1 MKAKMYTTATTLVLA
16 SAIGLTGCGASG
28 NNGNAGS
35 GAAANSGSTASSSA
49 SGSAASS
56 ASGSASSSA
65 SSTASSAASGAASSA
80 PATTSGKKVEI
91 TFWNTYNQTSAETK
105 QLQEVIIPAFEKAH
119 PNIHV
124 KNVPM
129 PTESFN
135 QKLLVSAA
143 GAQLPDAARIDIVM
157 TPQLAKLGTL
167 VEQDALE
174 GFDEL
179 KKKVFPGPLSTNLYQ
194 GKTYGIPLDTNTKV
208 LLYSPDMLSKAGID
222 APPKT
227 MDEFVDALGKLSGG
241 KGSSATFGYMLASDL
256 WWLGPWVWSNGGQIL
271 SEDLTKAT
279 GYMNGEKTVAAIEKL
294 AQLGKDGKVT
304 GFHNGDLGGTDGLAK
319 GKYAMIDDGPWAF
332 DVLKKQYPNFKFE
345 AAQYPAGEGGSIGV
359 VGGEN
364 FVMFNTSDADHRAA
378 AYEFEKFMLSDE
390 AQVAMAKVGQMPVV
404 ASLADNPDIKAITY
418 FAPYLEQLKTAQGR
432 PSTPAYGQVDKFFSD
447 AVTKVLLGK
456 ANTQQ
461 ALDEA
466 AKQADAVL
474 AP

>member
-16 SAIGLTGCGASG
+16 SAIGLTGCGSG

-35 GAAANSGSTASSSA
+35 DAASSTASST
-49 SGSAASS
+49 AASS
-56 ASGSASSSA
+56 ASGGASATA
-65 SSTASSAASGAASSA
+65 SSTASSAASSAA
-80 PATTSGKKVEI
+80 ATTSGKKVEI

-105 QLQEVIIPAFEKAH
+105 QLQEVVIPAFEKAH

-167 VEQDALE
+167 VEQDGLA

-179 KKKVFPGPLSTNLYQ
+179 KSKVFPGPLSTNVYQ

-208 LLYSPDMLSKAGID
+208 LLYSPEMLSKAGIS

-241 KGSSATFGYMLASDL
+241 KGSGATFGYQFGVDL

-271 SEDLTKAT
+271 SDDLTKAT

-294 AQLGKDGKVT
+294 AQLGKEGKVT

-332 DVLKKQYPNFKFE
+332 DVLKKQYPDFKFE
-345 AAQYPAGEGGSIGV
+345 AAPYPAGEGGSIGV

-364 FVMFNTSDADHRAA
+364 FVMFNTSDADHQAA
-378 AYEFEKFMLSDE
+378 AYEFEKYMLSDE

-418 FAPYLEQLKTAQGR
+418 FAPFLEQLKTAQGR
-432 PSTPAYGQVDKFFSD
+432 PSTPVYSQIDKFFSD
-447 AVTKVLLGK
+447 AVSKVMMGK
-456 ANTQQ
+456 ATTQQ

-466 AKQADAVL
+466 AKQSDAVL
-474 AP
+474 AQP

>member
-1 MKAKMYTTATTLVLA
+1 MKAKVYTTATTLVLA
-16 SAIGLTGCGASG
+16 SALGLTGCGSS

-35 GAAANSGSTASSSA
+35 GAAATTGGT
-49 SGSAASS
+49 
-56 ASGSASSSA
+56 ASSSA
-65 SSTASSAASGAASSA
+65 SSTAASTTN
-80 PATTSGKKVEI
+80 TTSGKKIEI

-105 QLQEVIIPAFEKAH
+105 QLNEVIIPAFEKAN

-167 VEQDALE
+167 VEQDNLAD
-174 GFDEL
+174 FDGL
-179 KKKVFPGPLSTNLYQ
+179 KSKVFPGPLSTNVYK

-208 LLYSPDMLSKAGID
+208 LLYNPEMLSKAGIS

-227 MDEFVDALGKLSGG
+227 MDEFVEALGKLSGG
-241 KGSSATFGYMLASDL
+241 KGGSATFGYQFGVDL

-271 SEDLTKAT
+271 SDDLTKAD

-294 AQLGKDGKVT
+294 SQLGKEGKVT

-332 DVLKKQYPNFKFE
+332 DVLKKQYPDFKFE

-364 FVMFNTSDADHRAA
+364 FVLFNTSDADHQAA

-418 FAPYLEQLKTAQGR
+418 FAPYMEQLKTAQGR
-432 PSTPAYGQVDKFFSD
+432 PSTPAYSQIDKFFSD
-447 AVTKVLLGK
+447 AVSKVMLGK
-456 ANTQQ
+456 ATTQQ

-466 AKQADAVL
+466 AKQSDAVL
-474 AP
+474 AQP